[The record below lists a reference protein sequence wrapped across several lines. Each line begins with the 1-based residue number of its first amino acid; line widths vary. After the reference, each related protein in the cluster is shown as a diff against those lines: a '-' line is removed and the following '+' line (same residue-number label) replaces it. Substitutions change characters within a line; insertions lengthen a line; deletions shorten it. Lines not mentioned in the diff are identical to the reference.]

1 MKIPKIIHYV
11 WLGDKEKPKLFY
23 KCLESWKKFCP
34 DYQIIEWN
42 ESNFDF
48 SNCKFAV
55 DAYKAK
61 KFGYVADFIRV
72 NVLNDCGG
80 IYLDTDVEIV
90 KSFDD
95 LLDNDFFLSF
105 ENEVYVETAT
115 LGSIKKHPFLQRMI
129 NYYQKREFYIN
140 GKPDLTPH
148 TPIFAI
154 VLQKYY
160 NLKLKAS
167 SQLLTDVENRDA
179 PKVMVYNYDYFSPIN
194 YTTKKIKTTPHTYS
208 IHYFD
213 ASWFTGKLKVREK
226 FLRFVYYL
234 VGKNI
239 FASFTRT
246 YVKSVKKKIKKY
258 I

>member
-1 MKIPKIIHYV
+1 
-11 WLGDKEKPKLFY
+11 
-23 KCLESWKKFCP
+23 
-34 DYQIIEWN
+34 
-42 ESNFDF
+42 
-48 SNCKFAV
+48 
-55 DAYKAK
+55 
-61 KFGYVADFIRV
+61 
-72 NVLNDCGG
+72 
-80 IYLDTDVEIV
+80 
-90 KSFDD
+90 
-95 LLDNDFFLSF
+95 
-105 ENEVYVETAT
+105 
-115 LGSIKKHPFLQRMI
+115 MI

-140 GKPDLTPH
+140 GKPDLTPN

-167 SQLLTDVENRDA
+167 SQLLTDVENWDA